1 MIRIL
6 SSSLCFA
13 LVLGSAASAQILARG
28 LIKEGDAP
36 PGAPVGHLVTSI
48 GEPNVNHATGFA
60 AGLSTSNGAV
70 TLSHFW
76 GAPIL
81 IGLPGIFRTEGTIN
95 NFQQNSFEAFWG
107 YSNVGEACYSPLG
120 NNLVTG
126 GTSLDAVWLDD
137 SVLAEEGQPVP
148 SLPGRVWRFASRPG
162 VTGNGIPHW
171 VSGTDDAVSGA
182 DLGYG
187 LFVGLGATPL
197 LKSGD
202 VPPGA
207 GGPIDVAS
215 GIDFD
220 YRMSALGTHSI
231 VPINTTEATSIDNY
245 MVVDGAVLTVGGPT
259 DLVQEGK
266 PIPAAA
272 GGHAGEL
279 WSFFDFCGIAESGE
293 WFFTGDSAPSTVD
306 DEMIVKNGQ
315 ILYREGQTLDGEV
328 LAGAIEDAHMNEW
341 GHIAYIWDVVNGV
354 PATLE
359 ALYLD
364 DRLLLKQGDAVDLD
378 GDGLVE
384 PTSIAVNLSDVTI
397 GYDNSVYLNLT
408 VDVNGTSST
417 TDDLDALVRMECVPV
432 QYGIGKLNSLG
443 QRSQLSWSGE
453 PSFTANDFALEVSG
467 LTPDHYGLA
476 VYSELP
482 AETPFANHFLYV
494 APPVTRILPPSTGS
508 PTGDVTVRIPIDPF
522 MIGRLRCFQYWQR
535 DPFHPDGTGVEVSNG
550 LSVIIC
556 P

>member
-1 MIRIL
+1 MIRNL
-6 SSSLCFA
+6 SLATGLA
-13 LVLGSAASAQILARG
+13 LVLGSSASAQVLARG

-36 PGAPVGHLVTSI
+36 AGAPVGHLVTSI
-48 GEPNVNHATGFA
+48 GEPNVNHASGFA
-60 AGLSTSNGAV
+60 VGLSTSNGV
-70 TLSHFW
+70 TTLSHFW
-76 GAPIL
+76 GTPAFGGVPAV
-81 IGLPGIFRTEGTIN
+81 FRTEDTIN
-95 NFQQNSFEAFWG
+95 NFVQNSFEAFWG
-107 YSNVGEACYSPLG
+107 YSNTGEACYSPLG
-120 NNLVTG
+120 NNLNTG
-126 GTSLDAVWLDD
+126 GTSLDAAWLDD
-137 SVLAEEGQPVP
+137 VVLAEEDQPIP

-171 VSGTDDAVSGA
+171 VGGMDDAMSGV

-187 LFVGLGATPL
+187 LFVGVGATPL

-202 VPPGA
+202 VPTGA

-231 VPINTTEATSIDNY
+231 VPINTSEATTIDNY

-266 PIPAAA
+266 PIPASA
-272 GGHAGEL
+272 GGNAGEL
-279 WSFFDFCGIAESGE
+279 WSFFDFCGITESGE
-293 WFFTGDSAPSTVD
+293 WFFTGDSAPSTID
-306 DEMIVKNGQ
+306 DEIVVKNGQ

-328 LAGAIEDAHMNEW
+328 LAGSIEDAHMNEW

-364 DRLLLKQGDAVDLD
+364 DRLLLKQGQAVDLD
-378 GDGLVE
+378 GDGVVE

-397 GYDNSVYLNLT
+397 GYDNTVYLNLT

-417 TDDLDALVRMECVPV
+417 TDDLDTLLRIECVPV
-432 QYGIGKLNSLG
+432 QYGIGKLNSVG
-443 QRSQLSWSGE
+443 QRSVLSWSGE
-453 PSFTANDFALEVSG
+453 PSLTVNDFALEVSD
-467 LTPDHYGLA
+467 LSPEHFGLA
-476 VYSELP
+476 VYADLP
-482 AETPFANHFLYV
+482 AETPFGNHFLYV
-494 APPVTRILPPSTGS
+494 GPTITRILPPSPGTPSGAVS
-508 PTGDVTVRIPIDPF
+508 VPIPID
-522 MIGRLRCFQYWQR
+522 MTMVGTLRCFQYWQR
-535 DPFHPDGTGVEVSNG
+535 DPFHPDGTGVELSNG
-550 LSVIIC
+550 LSVIFC